1 MCVFLGHFCGAS
13 LIAKDMLVSAAHCA
27 GGRYD
32 AIIGRHKHND
42 KDGDVVRVA
51 SEYKHQ
57 NYNDATTSYDFMVL
71 KLSRATTANATPVKI
86 NSSGSTPQDDENLVV
101 MGWGVTNENSGTT
114 SNKLMEV
121 TVQAV
126 SNSECRSA
134 YGSELNTSTM
144 LCAAGNRKDS
154 CQGDSGGPLI
164 KKGGNPANDLLVG
177 IVSWGYGCADPD
189 YPGVYAR
196 VSAGYSFIQ
205 QVVCQESEDSEARE
219 AYNCGSVSS
228 ASLIDPSGASSG
240 SSTSGSGSSGNWA
253 SSQYDDFFYDDDDW
267 SSGSF
272 QGGGFGG
279 GGGQGGR
286 PPQQG
291 QGSDGSGMGGFG
303 GGGGQ
308 GGRPPQQGQGS
319 GGSGFGGGQGG
330 RPPHAH
336 GSGGGGFGSSGGA
349 GRPPQG
355 SGGAIFG
362 GAGGSGGGQGR
373 PPQQGQGSGGSGTSF
388 GSFAGG
394 GDDWFDDDWGFDDDY
409 MYDDDGNYY
418 DDWQQTQSGGRPG
431 QGGGGGGGDNWWS
444 SGWYNMNSWW
454 DKFWH

>member
-1 MCVFLGHFCGAS
+1 MYVILGHFCGAS

-51 SEYKHQ
+51 NEYKHP
-57 NYNDATTSYDFMVL
+57 NYNDGTSSNDFMVL

-86 NSSGSTPQDDENLVV
+86 NSSGSTPRDDENLVV

-144 LCAAGNRKDS
+144 LCAAGTRKDS

-164 KKGGNPANDLLVG
+164 KKGFGNAANDLLVG

-228 ASLIDPSGASSG
+228 TSLIDPSGAGSE
-240 SSTSGSGSSGNWA
+240 SSTSGSGSWGGWT
-253 SSQYDDFFYDDDDW
+253 YDEDDDFYYDDDW
-267 SSGSF
+267 SSNGSF
-272 QGGGFGG
+272 QGTGGFGG

-291 QGSDGSGMGGFG
+291 QGSGGFG

-319 GGSGFGGGQGG
+319 GGSGFGGG
-330 RPPHAH
+330 
-336 GSGGGGFGSSGGA
+336 SGN
-349 GRPPQG
+349 RPPQG
-355 SGGAIFG
+355 
-362 GAGGSGGGQGR
+362 
-373 PPQQGQGSGGSGTSF
+373 PGSGGSSFEGSSF
-388 GSFAGG
+388 GSFTG
-394 GDDWFDDDWGFDDDY
+394 GDDGWF
-409 MYDDDGNYY
+409 DDDGNYDDWGY
-418 DDWQQTQSGGRPG
+418 DDDDWQQGSSTTFGNGGRPG
-431 QGGGGGGGDNWWS
+431 QGGGGGNWWS
-444 SGWYNMNSWW
+444 SGWNSMSSWW

>member
-1 MCVFLGHFCGAS
+1 MKVSALLLAHLLASAADARLFSTRERTQEKETKDIDRIINGVEAEEDRYGYTVTLQDNQGHLCGAS

-134 YGSELNTSTM
+134 YGGELNTSTM

-253 SSQYDDFFYDDDDW
+253 SSQYDDFFYDDDDDDW

-279 GGGQGGR
+279 SGNR
-286 PPQQG
+286 PPQ
-291 QGSDGSGMGGFG
+291 GSGSGGSGMGGFG
-303 GGGGQ
+303 GGGGS
-308 GGRPPQQGQGS
+308 GNRPPQGPGS
-319 GGSGFGGGQGG
+319 GGSSFGG
-330 RPPHAH
+330 
-336 GSGGGGFGSSGGA
+336 S
-349 GRPPQG
+349 
-355 SGGAIFG
+355 
-362 GAGGSGGGQGR
+362 
-373 PPQQGQGSGGSGTSF
+373 SF
-388 GSFAGG
+388 GSFAS
-394 GDDWFDDDWGFDDDY
+394 GDDGWFDDDGNYDDWGFDDDY
-409 MYDDDGNYY
+409 MYDDDGNFY
-418 DDWQQTQSGGRPG
+418 DDWPQGSSTSSGGRPG
-431 QGGGGGGGDNWWS
+431 QGNGGGWWS
-444 SGWYNMNSWW
+444 GSWNTMSSWW
-454 DKFWH
+454 NKLWH

>member
-1 MCVFLGHFCGAS
+1 MYLSIGHFCGAS

-51 SEYKHQ
+51 NEYKHPK
-57 NYNDATTSYDFMVL
+57 YNGSTTSNDFMVL

-86 NSSGSTPQDDENLVV
+86 NSSGSTPRDDEDLVV
-101 MGWGVTNENSGTT
+101 MGWGVTNENSGAT

-121 TVQAV
+121 MVEAV

-164 KKGGNPANDLLVG
+164 KKGGNAANDVLVG

-219 AYNCGSVSS
+219 AYDCGSVSS
-228 ASLIDPSGASSG
+228 TSLIDPSDTGGG
-240 SSTSGSGSSGNWA
+240 SSTSGGSSGSWA
-253 SSQYDDFFYDDDDW
+253 SYYDDDDFYYDDDDDW
-267 SSGSF
+267 DSNGSF

-279 GGGQGGR
+279 GGGGGGNR

-291 QGSDGSGMGGFG
+291 QGSN
-303 GGGGQ
+303 
-308 GGRPPQQGQGS
+308 
-319 GGSGFGGGQGG
+319 GSGFGGGQGG

-355 SGGAIFG
+355 SGGIFG
-362 GAGGSGGGQGR
+362 GSGGSGGGQGR

-394 GDDWFDDDWGFDDDY
+394 DDWFDDDWGFDDDY

-418 DDWQQTQSGGRPG
+418 DDWPQTQSGGRPG
-431 QGGGGGGGDNWWS
+431 QGGGGNWWS
-444 SGWYNMNSWW
+444 SGWNNMNSWW